1 MEHEIPQG
9 IVRCPLFFERS
20 MLISH
25 SKWANLMEQIQMER
39 AAREATQRMADQKA
53 KREDKVYMSGVESGR
68 IADGIQKKEEE
79 KLKRKLEAV
88 QDGEAKLT
96 QKPARKI
103 RRTFEQSKAVK
114 NDGELAGYTQRVLG
128 KIF

>member
-1 MEHEIPQG
+1 
-9 IVRCPLFFERS
+9 
-20 MLISH
+20 
-25 SKWANLMEQIQMER
+25 MEQIQMER
-39 AAREATQRMADQKA
+39 ATREATQRMSDQKA
-53 KREDKVYMSGVESGR
+53 KREDKVYVSGVESGR

-79 KLKRKLEAV
+79 KLKRRLESE
-88 QDGEAKLT
+88 QDGEAKQT

-114 NDGELAGYTQRVLG
+114 NDDKIADDTQRVLG

>member
-1 MEHEIPQG
+1 
-9 IVRCPLFFERS
+9 
-20 MLISH
+20 MLTKR

-39 AAREATQRMADQKA
+39 ATREATQRMADQKA
-53 KREDKVYMSGVESGR
+53 KREDKVYISGVESGR

-79 KLKRKLEAV
+79 KRKRRLEAE
-88 QDGEAKLT
+88 QDGEAKPA

-114 NDGELAGYTQRVLG
+114 SDGKLADDTQRVLG